1 MRLDQYEK
9 ELVAIAEEIDYYL
22 MKSGASKEDSY
33 DVTQDVLVKILES
46 NLVLPL
52 EKIRAW
58 MYRVAVR
65 TYIDRYRREKRYQ
78 EILQEEFF
86 RQELTHYDK
95 EDGSELYELI
105 LELSKP
111 YQLVL
116 DLHYFQ
122 GFSVKEISHI
132 LGYSQSKV
140 KVDLMRGR
148 NKLKAL
154 IKERGLSYEDLI

>member
-65 TYIDRYRREKRYQ
+65 TYIDTYRREKRYR
-78 EILQEEFF
+78 EILQREFF
-86 RQELTHYDK
+86 RQELTRYDQ
-95 EDGSELYELI
+95 DNGSELYDLV
-105 LELSKP
+105 LELATS
-111 YQLVL
+111 YRLVI
-116 DLHYFQ
+116 DLYYFQ

-132 LGYSQSKV
+132 LGYSQAKV
-140 KVDLMRGR
+140 KVTLMRGR
-148 NKLKAL
+148 NKLKIM
-154 IKERGLSYEDLI
+154 IKERGLSHEELI